1 MSAQVWKVRAIKNH
15 SKIIKG
21 MEVEVIIKGRTGQ
34 PNVTEIREALR
45 NKYGID
51 APGVPLSTFEFVK

>member
-1 MSAQVWKVRAIKNH
+1 MSAQVWKVRAIRNH

-34 PNVTEIREALR
+34 PNVTEIREALKA
-45 NKYGID
+45 KYGID
-51 APGVPLSTFEFVK
+51 APGVSLSTFEFIK

>member
-1 MSAQVWKVRAIKNH
+1 MSAQVWKVKAIKNH

-34 PNVTEIREALR
+34 PNVTEIRAALR
-45 NKYGID
+45 NKYNID
-51 APGVPLSTFEFVK
+51 ASGVPLSTFEFYK

>member
-34 PNVTEIREALR
+34 PNATEIREALR
-45 NKYGID
+45 NKYNID
-51 APGVPLSTFEFVK
+51 ASGIPLSTFEFIK